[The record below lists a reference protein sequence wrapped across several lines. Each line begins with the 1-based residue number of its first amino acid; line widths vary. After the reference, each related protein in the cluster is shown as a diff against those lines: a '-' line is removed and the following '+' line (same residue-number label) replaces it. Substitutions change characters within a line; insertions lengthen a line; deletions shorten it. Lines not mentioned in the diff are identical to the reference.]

1 MSTHT
6 QQLLLILVLCSS
18 RAQTLS
24 VSLYFSRCSYPFA
37 TLNFGTGSLVAS
49 LCLQTRSTSLLSGAF
64 KFLMGKTGKY
74 LLCFHL
80 VFALWSTQ
88 LCVYMQFVQER
99 ANFSHVDGKC
109 TLKLTGWLS
118 ISLPRSFVLS
128 LCLNWFVCVSR
139 IFGEYVCVLYSGS
152 LGRWWCKCACV
163 RFINRMEMQLV
174 PQEMFRTLS
183 LIRTF
188 GCVLQTTAIMID
200 QHAR

>member
-6 QQLLLILVLCSS
+6 QQLLLILLICSS

-24 VSLYFSRCSYPFA
+24 VSRSLFLPFACSYPFA

-118 ISLPRSFVLS
+118 ISHSLSFSPSFVRALS
-128 LCLNWFVCVSR
+128 LLELVRVCVTNFRR
-139 IFGEYVCVLYSGS
+139 ICMCIV
-152 LGRWWCKCACV
+152 
-163 RFINRMEMQLV
+163 
-174 PQEMFRTLS
+174 
-183 LIRTF
+183 
-188 GCVLQTTAIMID
+188 
-200 QHAR
+200 

>member
-6 QQLLLILVLCSS
+6 QQLLLILVLMFFACSDSLCLS
-18 RAQTLS
+18 RFLPFA
-24 VSLYFSRCSYPFA
+24 CSYPFA

-118 ISLPRSFVLS
+118 ISHSLS
-128 LCLNWFVCVSR
+128 LF
-139 IFGEYVCVLYSGS
+139 
-152 LGRWWCKCACV
+152 
-163 RFINRMEMQLV
+163 
-174 PQEMFRTLS
+174 LS
-183 LIRTF
+183 LVRSYSLFAWIGSCVCHEFSANMYVYCIAVVWVDGDTNAPVF
-188 GCVLQTTAIMID
+188 GS
-200 QHAR
+200 